1 MKKIILLFTIIMS
14 ASFSWSQTDV
24 TLKINHRLNLDDF
37 ALDQAAVNNLGQSY
51 KTTRLDYYIS
61 TFIIVHDGGTE
72 TAVPL
77 DVIAFIQPGTE
88 VSTLIPLGNYA
99 ITTVEKIKFSVGVY
113 APINNSDPA
122 LYDVDH
128 PLGPKSPAMHWGWA
142 AGYRFVAYEGFGGA
156 DYSQNFQLHGLGN
169 ANYFVQEQE
178 VIAEMVGGTMVLN
191 LDANYTEAL
200 RDINIA
206 TGIVSHGET
215 GAALKMLENF
225 RDFVFGNYYASIE
238 SNEVDFEWNIYPN
251 PSNTGSITISF
262 ASLTA
267 PYVIQIT
274 NNLGQIVSQRTVK
287 SANQVEI
294 EVPGTGIFNVSI
306 LSGNK
311 VIARDQFIVI

>member
-1 MKKIILLFTIIMS
+1 MKKIVLLFTIIIS
-14 ASFSWSQTDV
+14 ASFSWGQTAV

-51 KTTRLDYYIS
+51 KTSRLDYYIS

-88 VSTLIPLGNYA
+88 VSTLIPLGNYD

-122 LYDVDH
+122 LYDVGH

-142 AGYRFVAYEGFGGA
+142 AGYRFVAYEGYGGA

-169 ANYFVQEQE
+169 ANYFAQEQE
-178 VIAEMVGGTMVLN
+178 VVSEMVEGTLVLN

-225 RDFVFGNYYASIE
+225 RDYVFGNYYASIE
-238 SNEVDFEWNIYPN
+238 SDEVEFGWNIYPN

-262 ASLTA
+262 ASITA
-267 PYVIQIT
+267 PYIIQIT
-274 NNLGQIVSQRTVK
+274 NNLGQIVSETTVT
-287 SANQVEI
+287 SNQVEI
-294 EVPGTGIFNVSI
+294 EVPGSGIFNVSI
-306 LSGNK
+306 LIGDK
-311 VIARDQFIVI
+311 VIARDQFIVL